1 MTADLVSVDVL
12 SAQRSGQLA
21 MTQSF
26 SSSPRFSPSPVLRF
40 FFSRALFCLYLC
52 LLSLSSVCI
61 VSLPFSR
68 QVGRFPCIINWR
80 IEYLMQAVL
89 FKTHGQV
96 WWWLGGMSL
105 LERNLRLLESAGC
118 ETVLILHTADDPL
131 PVLAVPRPLG
141 IIVEAA
147 EVRVFPT
154 NPLTILHSLEFPE
167 HDPLFFFDANLLL
180 DPRVL
185 EALKQRTPPCF
196 LVSANGSPNHLVW
209 RVGWLT
215 QGAIAAGEV
224 VVQQADQL
232 LLTEI
237 ERYDTELRGE
247 VVPYCV
253 KITAEH
259 DLPRGW
265 QLLIDRASTHPTDVV
280 EKYVAPP
287 IENWLVHKLCD
298 TAVTPNLV
306 TLLAIAVALTAA
318 SLFYQGWFFPAVL
331 LAWITTVLEG
341 VDRKLAR
348 VKLMTV
354 PAWEFAPLTSLFY
367 ESTWYLALTA
377 YLARTQNPIAW
388 DVGIAVTICNLCDNV
403 LTAAFTQFRGKALD
417 EMGWF
422 DQRFRLIGGRRSI
435 YLVMLLIGFLIG
447 MLLPAFQAVLWWA
460 VVTVL
465 THLGRIVY
473 HVARH
478 ALGQS

>member
-1 MTADLVSVDVL
+1 
-12 SAQRSGQLA
+12 
-21 MTQSF
+21 
-26 SSSPRFSPSPVLRF
+26 
-40 FFSRALFCLYLC
+40 
-52 LLSLSSVCI
+52 
-61 VSLPFSR
+61 
-68 QVGRFPCIINWR
+68 
-80 IEYLMQAVL
+80 MQAVL
-89 FKTHGQV
+89 FKTPGQT
-96 WWWLGGMSL
+96 WWRLGGMSL

-118 ETVLILHTADDPL
+118 ETVLILHPADNPL
-131 PVLAVPRPLG
+131 PLLAVPRPLG
-141 IIVEAA
+141 ITVEAA
-147 EVRVFPT
+147 EVKVSAT
-154 NPLTILHSLEFPE
+154 NPLAVLHSLEFPE

-215 QGAIAAGEV
+215 QAAIDAGEAV
-224 VVQQADQL
+224 VHRADQL
-232 LLTEI
+232 LLTGI
-237 ERYDTELRGE
+237 ERYNTELHGE
-247 VVPYCV
+247 VAPYCV
-253 KITAEH
+253 KIAAEH

-265 QLLIDRASTHPTDVV
+265 QLLIDRASTRSVDMV
-280 EKYVAPP
+280 EKYVDPP

-331 LAWITTVLEG
+331 LAWITIVLEG
-341 VDRKLAR
+341 VDKKLAR
-348 VKLMTV
+348 VKLMTA
-354 PAWEFAPLTSLFY
+354 PTGEFAPLASLFS
-367 ESTWYLALTA
+367 ESTWYLALAA

-435 YLVMLLIGFLIG
+435 YLLMLLIGFLLG
-447 MLLPAFQAVLWWA
+447 MPLPAFQAVLWWA
-460 VVTVL
+460 TVTVFI
-465 THLGRIVY
+465 HLGRIVY

-478 ALGQS
+478 ALGRS